1 MKANR
6 LRPVVVA
13 LAAVTLTAVLT
24 GCEKG
29 GSATGSA
36 SGSTATSAA
45 GAGAGTGAS
54 AKPAASTAAATP
66 AGATPSAVPSAA
78 SKKPSA
84 APPATSAATAAGCSD
99 EPPTPDEVD
108 PDELALFRIE
118 EIDGVTDKVNLVI
131 QHGVWGC
138 PGKDTDGAPF
148 VVTGEDSRWAM
159 DQAAYVTAVTPI
171 TDSTENR
178 RIGVQ
183 ELIDWVDAHPDSGL
197 VFRYE
202 TGDDGAIHRLEQVF
216 TP

>member
-1 MKANR
+1 MKVNR
-6 LRPVVVA
+6 LRPVVGAFMAVA
-13 LAAVTLTAVLT
+13 ALTAVLT

-29 GSATGSA
+29 GDAASAGGAAKS
-36 SGSTATSAA
+36 SSPAA
-45 GAGAGTGAS
+45 GATAEPAGSVATGAS
-54 AKPAASTAAATP
+54 AGAS
-66 AGATPSAVPSAA
+66 AGGSAGGSKGKPSAVATA
-78 SKKPSA
+78 T
-84 APPATSAATAAGCSD
+84 PPAAAGSASACAD
-99 EPPTPDEVD
+99 KPPTPDDYD
-108 PDELALFRIE
+108 PDEFALFRVE
-118 EIDGVTDKVNLVI
+118 ELPADTGKVNLVI
-131 QHGVWGC
+131 QHGAWGC
-138 PGKDTDGAPF
+138 PDKDTDGAPF
-148 VVTGEDSRWAM
+148 VVSGEDSRWAL